1 MKTAEE
7 LHDYIQNTVVQ
18 ARNDR
23 TPTMLRIVDVLDEL
37 NDRCRVLESRLAVA
51 EAKLSAGQENKLSET
66 PLNQPG
72 SKAWY

>member
-7 LHDYIQNTVVQ
+7 LYDF
-18 ARNDR
+18 
-23 TPTMLRIVDVLDEL
+23 IVSCPQSDHSAAVFRLLLIACEL
-37 NDRCRVLESRLAVA
+37 NDRCRALESRVAVA
-51 EAKLSAGQENKLSET
+51 EAKLNVGQENKLSAT

>member
-7 LHDYIQNTVVQ
+7 LHDYIATCPQ
-18 ARNDR
+18 ADHSAAIFR
-23 TPTMLRIVDVLDEL
+23 LLLIAAEL
-37 NDRCRVLESRLAVA
+37 NDRCRLLESRPAVA
-51 EAKLSAGQENKLSET
+51 EAKLDAGQENKLSET